1 MYLFPEHFVNSAHDS
16 TLTYFNK
23 ILELLVLL
31 QLLEEIN
38 SFFLMATK
46 LSVYFLHFSCIFL

>member
-1 MYLFPEHFVNSAHDS
+1 MYLFPEHFVNTANDS

-31 QLLEEIN
+31 QLFEEIN
-38 SFFLMATK
+38 SFLLMATE
-46 LSVYFLHFSCIFL
+46 LSIYFLHFSCIFL

>member
-1 MYLFPEHFVNSAHDS
+1 MHLFPEHSVSSAHDS

-31 QLLEEIN
+31 QVFEEIN

-46 LSVYFLHFSCIFL
+46 LSVYFLHFCCIFL